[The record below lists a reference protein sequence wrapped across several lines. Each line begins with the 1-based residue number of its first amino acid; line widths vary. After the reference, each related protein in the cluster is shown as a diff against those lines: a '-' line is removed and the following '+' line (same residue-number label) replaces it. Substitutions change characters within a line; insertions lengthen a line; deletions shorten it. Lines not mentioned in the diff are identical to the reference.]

1 MLNRI
6 ALVCLILTAARTT
19 EAWSGDRRTG
29 VGGSIGFAFPFGDIR
44 DNPAATFSPSEEG
57 ISETINAEIP
67 VHRKIA
73 VIAGYNSSKFAG
85 HELENKRVTFW
96 EAGFQFTNG
105 NADRTWRPFF
115 AVCAG
120 LGKIRTEFDNVHN
133 GQAIT
138 NFSADSG
145 WRPGA
150 KFCVGVRR
158 AMAKRLDL
166 RIAAEFRMIQIEGE
180 EAELVEETTFA
191 GSTTRRRTTELITG
205 NVAMFNLGL
214 GLFFVN

>member
-1 MLNRI
+1 MLM
-6 ALVCLILTAARTT
+6 AASATG
-19 EAWSGDRRTG
+19 ASAGDRRTG

-57 ISETINAEIP
+57 ISETINAELA

-73 VIAGYNSSKFAG
+73 VIVGFNSSKFAG

-96 EAGFQFTNG
+96 EAGLQFTNG
-105 NADRTWRPFF
+105 NSERSVRPFF
-115 AVCAG
+115 AICAG
-120 LGKIRTEFDNVHN
+120 LGKIRTVFENVHN

-145 WRPGA
+145 WHPGA
-150 KFCVGVRR
+150 KFCVGFRH
-158 AMAKRLDL
+158 AMSKHIDF
-166 RIAAEFRMIQIEGE
+166 RIAGEFRVIQIEGE
-180 EAELVEETTFA
+180 DAELFEETTFA
-191 GSTTRRRTTELITG
+191 GNKTVVRSTELITG

-214 GLFFVN
+214 GLMFVI